1 MLGRSPGPL
10 RSLEKRLGHRFSHP
24 ALLEEALT
32 HRSFAFEEGDGSNYE
47 RLEFLGDSV
56 LGLVAAEWLFQRFPE
71 YPEGELAKLKS
82 RLVSEPIL
90 APFSREIGLGE
101 RMHLGVGEERSGGR
115 NKASLLADVL
125 EAVIGALFVDGGLK
139 AARRVVIEF
148 LEDALEKE
156 GHSRPFDAK
165 SVLQELAQARAWDLP
180 EYRHVEESGPDHRKT
195 FTVECW
201 LRGRSVGRGRG
212 RSKKL
217 AEQEAAWD
225 ALEALDAEGD
235 SIGS

>member
-1 MLGRSPGPL
+1 MLGRAPGPL

-24 ALLEEALT
+24 VLLEEALT

-56 LGLVAAEWLFQRFPE
+56 LGLVAAQWLYQRFPE

-90 APFSREIGLGE
+90 APFSRQIGLGE
-101 RMHLGVGEERSGGR
+101 RMQLGVGEERSGGR
-115 NKASLLADVL
+115 DKASLLADVL
-125 EAVIGALFVDGGLK
+125 EAVIGALFLDGGLR
-139 AARRVVIEF
+139 AARKVVVEF
-148 LEDALEKE
+148 LEDAMENE
-156 GHSRPFDAK
+156 ARARPFDAK
-165 SVLQELAQARAWDLP
+165 SALQELAQGRGWELP

-201 LRGRSVGRGRG
+201 VRGRLAGRGRG

-217 AEQEAAWD
+217 AEQEAASIS
-225 ALEALDAEGD
+225 LESLESVGEP
-235 SIGS
+235 SEL